1 MAMDAYADFMKASA
15 KLVGGSAEAKASAEA
30 AASATAGKLM
40 NGVKSLHLGTATA
53 AATANTNVNATV
65 ATNKIMNAMEGLRVN
80 K

>member
-1 MAMDAYADFMKASA
+1 MRQSA

-30 AASATAGKLM
+30 AANVNAGKLM
-40 NGVKSLHLGTATA
+40 NGVKSLHLGS
-53 AATANTNVNATV
+53 AATATETA